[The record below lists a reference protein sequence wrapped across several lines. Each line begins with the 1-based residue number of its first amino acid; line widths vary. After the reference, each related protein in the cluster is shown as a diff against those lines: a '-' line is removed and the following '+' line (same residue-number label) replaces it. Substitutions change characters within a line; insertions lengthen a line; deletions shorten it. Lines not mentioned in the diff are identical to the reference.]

1 MQKIQD
7 VVIDAKA
14 KVFVRC
20 DLDVPIIDG
29 KILEKYRLDSSIETL
44 SYIVKRGGFPFIA
57 GHIGKPEGSF
67 DETLS
72 TKNLLP
78 YFNEKLGQN
87 NFELME
93 NLRFDPGEET
103 NDQEYAKKLA
113 SGVDLYVNESFAT
126 SHRKH
131 ASIVS
136 VPQLVPHYAGFRLQ
150 KEVSTL
156 ESLLKS
162 AKKPFITLVG
172 GAKLESKMPVIAK
185 LLNIADKVLLAG
197 RLGLSWK
204 DPVPANLVL
213 PTDYLDEKD
222 IGPNTIETFKTL
234 LNSANTILW
243 VGPPGMYE
251 EDRYSTGTKE
261 IALEIAKITAEKQI
275 TSVIGGGDTI
285 AAVEKYSSINNFT
298 FASTGGGA
306 MLQYLVEG
314 TLPGIEALN

>member
-7 VVIDAKA
+7 VVIDTKA

-29 KILEKYRLDSSIETL
+29 KIQEKYRLDSAIETL
-44 SYIVKRGGFPFIA
+44 TYIIKKGAYPFIA

-67 DETLS
+67 DEALS
-72 TKNLLP
+72 TRNLLP

-93 NLRFDPGEET
+93 NLRFDPGEEA
-103 NDQEYAKKLA
+103 NNQEYAKKLA

-156 ESLLKS
+156 ESLLRS
-162 AKKPFITLVG
+162 AKKPFIAVVG
-172 GAKLESKMPVIAK
+172 GAKLESKMPVISK
-185 LLNIADKVLLAG
+185 LLGIADKVLLAG

-204 DPVPANLVL
+204 DSVPSNLVL
-213 PTDYLDEKD
+213 PTDYLDDKD
-222 IGPNTIETFKTL
+222 IGPKTIEDFKTL
-234 LNSANTILW
+234 LDTAQTILW
-243 VGPPGMYE
+243 AGPLGMFE
-251 EDRYSTGTKE
+251 EEKYSIGTKE
-261 IALEIAKITAEKQI
+261 IANEIAKITAEKQI
-275 TSVIGGGDTI
+275 TSVVGGGDTI
-285 AAVEKYSSINNFT
+285 AAIEKFSSINNFT
-298 FASTGGGA
+298 FVSTGGGA
-306 MLQYLVEG
+306 MLQYLVDG

>member
-7 VVIDAKA
+7 VVLAAKA

-20 DLDVPIIDG
+20 DLDVPIVDG
-29 KILEKYRLDSSIETL
+29 KIQEKYRLDSAIETL
-44 SYIVKRGGFPFIA
+44 SYIVKKGGFPFIA

-67 DETLS
+67 DEALS
-72 TKNLLP
+72 TRNLLP

-93 NLRFDPGEET
+93 NLRFDPGEEA
-103 NDQEYAKKLA
+103 NNQEYAKKLA

-136 VPQLVPHYAGFRLQ
+136 IPQLVPHYAGFRLQ
-150 KEVSTL
+150 KEVEIL
-156 ESLLKS
+156 GSLVKS
-162 AKKPFITLVG
+162 AKKPFIAVVG
-172 GAKLESKMPVIAK
+172 GAKLESKMPVISK
-185 LLNIADKVLLAG
+185 LLGIADKVLLAG

-204 DPVPANLVL
+204 DPAPSNLLL

-222 IGPNTIETFKTL
+222 IGPKTIEDFKAL
-234 LNSANTILW
+234 LNTAQTILW
-243 VGPPGMYE
+243 AGPLGMFE
-251 EDRYSTGTKE
+251 EEKYSIGTKE
-261 IALEIAKITAEKQI
+261 IANEISKITTEKQVI
-275 TSVIGGGDTI
+275 SVVGGGDTI
-285 AAVEKYSSINNFT
+285 AAIEKFSSINNFT
-298 FASTGGGA
+298 FVSTGGGA
-306 MLQYLVEG
+306 MLQYLVDG

>member
-7 VVIDAKA
+7 IAIDAKA

-20 DLDVPIIDG
+20 DLDVPIVDG
-29 KILEKYRLDSSIETL
+29 KILEKYRLDSAIETL
-44 SYIVKRGGFPFIA
+44 LYIVKKGGFPFIA
-57 GHIGKPEGSF
+57 GHIGKPEGSY
-67 DETLS
+67 DEALS
-72 TKNLLP
+72 TRNLLP
-78 YFNEKLGQN
+78 YFDEKLGQN

-93 NLRFDPGEET
+93 NLRFDPGEEA
-103 NDQEYAKKLA
+103 NNQEYAKKLA

-162 AKKPFITLVG
+162 PKRPFIAVVG
-172 GAKLESKMPVIAK
+172 GAKLESKMPVISK
-185 LLNIADKVLLAG
+185 LLGIADKVLLAG
-197 RLGLSWK
+197 RLGLYWK

-222 IGPNTIETFKTL
+222 VGPKTIEDFKALINT
-234 LNSANTILW
+234 AQTILW
-243 VGPPGMYE
+243 AGPLGMYE
-251 EDRYSTGTKE
+251 EEKYSSGTKE
-261 IALEIAKITAEKQI
+261 IANEISKVTGEKQV
-275 TSVIGGGDTI
+275 TSVVGGGDTI
-285 AAVEKYSSINNFT
+285 AAIEKFSSINNFT
-298 FASTGGGA
+298 FVSTGGGA
-306 MLQYLVEG
+306 MLQYLVDG